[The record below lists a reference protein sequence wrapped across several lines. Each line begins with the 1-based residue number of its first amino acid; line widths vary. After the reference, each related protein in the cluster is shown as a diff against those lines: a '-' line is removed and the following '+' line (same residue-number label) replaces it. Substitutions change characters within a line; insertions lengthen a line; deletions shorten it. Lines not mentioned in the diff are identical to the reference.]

1 MLRSRR
7 SLSKTEWTDTFA
19 YCADASELFSFSSGA
34 VLFQLSLPGSI
45 ANGVYSLCDSE
56 KYFPDYLLFAVN
68 QGAHFVNY
76 PGIYA
81 AFSPNGIVFTIWTRY
96 GRFSI
101 LDDQSD
107 ISANTSTIIEF
118 CWNSSGQ
125 VLGCDATMAI
135 FINEEC
141 TAAGNF
147 LIGDD
152 SVSNLNFF
160 AFDSKDVEFNLTCSI
175 EDFACFSQIP
185 PSRIGEVASL
195 THHRFSDDQIVLTG
209 RSGSQLYV
217 DGISSGGSKI
227 TSIKCF
233 GASHHSVDVCDL
245 TGDIFF
251 CSFYDDDY
259 SSGYVGKF
267 DMTRSKVVS
276 KLRSLSSPRSI
287 SVIQREGIGFPRA
300 IYYDDTTC
308 YGTWIAAAD
317 SVVRTDS
324 NLIQQVEMTG
334 FSSPSCIRCL
344 NDNTCWVSDT
354 GNNLVKHVSYDAAT
368 LLHSV
373 AISSPTHLV
382 TNTSNEVYVY
392 SSSSRTLSLIR
403 NGAFVKN
410 ISLGPRV
417 VDVEINPN
425 TGRILVAYSDG
436 YLKLYDRF
444 LKLETTARPVSHID
458 SICVRRGYH
467 QYGVVIVD
475 VLGSSVILT
484 KIGDLG
490 TVYASREFDDSIYF
504 NDGLCATARN
514 VGITADV
521 AGDFSLDF
529 TVGLGAV
536 IDVQENVFKVDKHD
550 VDLTDGGE
558 KGAYLKLRGI
568 SPGSV
573 PTDEPEGIV
582 KSADF

>member
-1 MLRSRR
+1 M
-7 SLSKTEWTDTFA
+7 
-19 YCADASELFSFSSGA
+19 
-34 VLFQLSLPGSI
+34 
-45 ANGVYSLCDSE
+45 
-56 KYFPDYLLFAVN
+56 
-68 QGAHFVNY
+68 
-76 PGIYA
+76 
-81 AFSPNGIVFTIWTRY
+81 
-96 GRFSI
+96 
-101 LDDQSD
+101 
-107 ISANTSTIIEF
+107 
-118 CWNSSGQ
+118 
-125 VLGCDATMAI
+125 
-135 FINEEC
+135 
-141 TAAGNF
+141 
-147 LIGDD
+147 
-152 SVSNLNFF
+152 
-160 AFDSKDVEFNLTCSI
+160 
-175 EDFACFSQIP
+175 
-185 PSRIGEVASL
+185 
-195 THHRFSDDQIVLTG
+195 
-209 RSGSQLYV
+209 
-217 DGISSGGSKI
+217 
-227 TSIKCF
+227 
-233 GASHHSVDVCDL
+233 
-245 TGDIFF
+245 
-251 CSFYDDDY
+251 
-259 SSGYVGKF
+259 
-267 DMTRSKVVS
+267 
-276 KLRSLSSPRSI
+276 
-287 SVIQREGIGFPRA
+287 
-300 IYYDDTTC
+300 
-308 YGTWIAAAD
+308 
-317 SVVRTDS
+317 
-324 NLIQQVEMTG
+324 
-334 FSSPSCIRCL
+334 
-344 NDNTCWVSDT
+344 
-354 GNNLVKHVSYDAAT
+354 
-368 LLHSV
+368 
-373 AISSPTHLV
+373 
-382 TNTSNEVYVY
+382 
-392 SSSSRTLSLIR
+392 
-403 NGAFVKN
+403 KN